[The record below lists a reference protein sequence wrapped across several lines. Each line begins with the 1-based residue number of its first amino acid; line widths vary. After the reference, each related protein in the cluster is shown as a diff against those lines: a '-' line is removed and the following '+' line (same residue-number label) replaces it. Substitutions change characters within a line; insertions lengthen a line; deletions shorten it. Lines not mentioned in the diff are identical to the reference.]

1 MPILSNFPGG
11 AGSGSGGLTLA
22 AVSGITTQV
31 SSEKVYVKWT
41 DPDDLVVAGSTIAAW
56 GGTLLVR
63 KAGSAPTS
71 RRDGTIVLDS
81 KTRDAYKNT
90 YFCDSGLSNG
100 TKYYYKFFPY
110 TTANAYT
117 DSTDD
122 EFNAIP
128 TVQVAGITSWNV
140 TGMSASSEAGNGKM
154 TVKWT
159 DPSASI
165 SADGV
170 TLASWASTTI
180 VVKSGSYPTSKDD
193 SGAVYTLK
201 VTTRNRYSS
210 TPLTITGLT
219 NGTKYYI
226 AFFPETTDGGINTST
241 SQRTTGTANRITIA
255 NVPAQSGTLTYN
267 KSSQSPSWSNYNTT
281 YMTIG
286 GTTSG
291 TNAGNYTAS
300 FTPKTDYRWSDGA
313 TTAKNVVWSIGK
325 ATGTLTVSKTTIKL
339 SLSRLTDTF
348 TIGGNH
354 DGTLSVTSSA
364 TGVAT
369 VSRSGNTVTVS
380 HVNQTNGEA
389 TITVSCTAGTNYSA
403 PASKTVKVTAE
414 FILATLNDNSWAAIH
429 SVSGTGA
436 SYWAVG
442 DRKAVAVS
450 GTVGTQAV
458 NGTYY
463 AYIIGFNHN
472 SSKEGNG
479 ITFGTFKTALS
490 GGTDICLVDG
500 KYDGYSTNGTKYFNM
515 NHSSN
520 TNSGGWKGC
529 DLRYDVLGSTNT
541 NDGDATATTA
551 TNPVANTLMAALPSD
566 LRAVM
571 QPMTIYT
578 DNTGGGSDNASY
590 VTIYRCVRD
599 KDIAWHCGANKYK
612 HPECRNSN
620 SIGIEARP
628 SKINRKR
635 VMASDTDWY
644 FEPKVVDNLVW
655 LTKKLMAQYNIPA
668 DHVIRHYDVTGKLCP
683 RPWCCADM
691 NVYYKTSGDAQW
703 EEFKKRISDGKEE
716 DEDMTLDT
724 FKELMKE
731 YRAELQDN
739 DCGTWS
745 KEAREWAISNGLIN
759 GTGTEVNGEP
769 NYAWADQLTREQAA
783 ALFYRFAKLMG
794 KA

>member
-11 AGSGSGGLTLA
+11 AGSASGGLTLA

-31 SSEKVYVKWT
+31 SSGKVYVKWT

-81 KTRDAYKNT
+81 KTRNAYKNT

-170 TLASWASTTI
+170 TLATWASTTI

-193 SGAVYTLK
+193 SGAAYTLK
-201 VTTRNRYSS
+201 VTTRNQYSS

-241 SQRTTGTANRITIA
+241 TQRTTGTANRITIA
-255 NVPAQSGTLTYN
+255 NVPSQSGTLTYN

-281 YMTIG
+281 YMTLG

-291 TNAGNYTAS
+291 TNAGSYTAS
-300 FTPKTDYRWSDGA
+300 FTPKTDYRWSDGT
-313 TTAKNVVWSIGK
+313 TTAKSVSWSIGK
-325 ATGTLTVSKTTIKL
+325 ATGTLTVTPSSITLNSSAK
-339 SLSRLTDTF
+339 SATF
-348 TIGGNH
+348 TIGGNY
-354 DGTLSVTSSA
+354 DGTLSVASSA
-364 TGVAT
+364 TGVAS
-369 VSRSGNTVTVS
+369 VSRSGTTVTVS
-380 HVNQTNGEA
+380 SVGNTTGTA
-389 TITVSCTAGTNYSA
+389 VITVSCTAGTNYSA
-403 PASKTVKVTAE
+403 PANKTVQVTAT
-414 FILATLNDNSWAAIH
+414 FVTKVLNENTWETISG
-429 SVSGTGA
+429 VSADGTGA
-436 SYWAVG
+436 SYWSVG
-442 DRKAVAVS
+442 DCKAVSVS
-450 GTVGTQAV
+450 GTVGTQSIS
-458 NGTYY
+458 GTYY
-463 AYIIGFNHN
+463 VYILGFNHN
-472 SSKEGNG
+472 GATG
-479 ITFGTFKTALS
+479 IDFGTFKTALS
-490 GGTDICLVDG
+490 GGTDICLIDG
-500 KYDGYSTNGTKYFNM
+500 KYNNYSTNGTKYFNM

-520 TNSGGWKGC
+520 ANSGGWKGC

-578 DNTGGGSDNASY
+578 DNTGGGTNTASN
-590 VTIYRCVRD
+590 VTASVDYLPLLAEYEIFGTRSY
-599 KDIAWHCGANKYK
+599 ANSSEQN
-612 HPECRNSN
+612 HQ
-620 SIGIEARP
+620 
-628 SKINRKR
+628 
-635 VMASDTDWY
+635 
-644 FEPKVVDNLVW
+644 
-655 LTKKLMAQYNIPA
+655 AQYAYYSAGNSK
-668 DHVIRHYDVTGKLCP
+668 VKYRHSETSFTAWWWERSPICNGSDYFCLVNTNG
-683 RPWCCADM
+683 AAS
-691 NVYYKTSGDAQW
+691 TSG
-703 EEFKKRISDGKEE
+703 
-716 DEDMTLDT
+716 
-724 FKELMKE
+724 
-731 YRAELQDN
+731 
-739 DCGTWS
+739 
-745 KEAREWAISNGLIN
+745 ARRSGGVAPAFR
-759 GTGTEVNGEP
+759 V
-769 NYAWADQLTREQAA
+769 
-783 ALFYRFAKLMG
+783 
-794 KA
+794 

>member
-31 SSEKVYVKWT
+31 SSGKVYVKWT

-339 SLSRLTDTF
+339 SLSKLTDTF
-348 TIGGNH
+348 TIGGNY

-380 HVNQTNGEA
+380 HVHQTNGEA

-590 VTIYRCVRD
+590 VTKTTDYLPLLAEYEIFGTRTYANSAEKNYQAQYAYYSAGNSKVKYRHSATGST
-599 KDIAWHCGANKYK
+599 AWWWERSPNYNNSNNFCNVNTNGNANNNNA
-612 HPECRNSN
+612 RNSN
-620 SIGIEARP
+620 GVAPDFVNQKWSGSIVVAQ
-628 SKINRKR
+628 R
-635 VMASDTDWY
+635 VNYDPYERRNTSRD
-644 FEPKVVDNLVW
+644 ESPKLPFDI
-655 LTKKLMAQYNIPA
+655 LTRTPPEYPCVHGERCIL
-668 DHVIRHYDVTGKLCP
+668 P
-683 RPWCCADM
+683 RFMCHELSRLD
-691 NVYYKTSGDAQW
+691 DA
-703 EEFKKRISDGKEE
+703 
-716 DEDMTLDT
+716 
-724 FKELMKE
+724 
-731 YRAELQDN
+731 LQDI
-739 DCGTWS
+739 C
-745 KEAREWAISNGLIN
+745 
-759 GTGTEVNGEP
+759 TEGE
-769 NYAWADQLTREQAA
+769 
-783 ALFYRFAKLMG
+783 
-794 KA
+794 

>member
-31 SSEKVYVKWT
+31 SSGKVYVKWT

-193 SGAVYTLK
+193 SSAVYTLK
-201 VTTRNRYSS
+201 VTTRNQYSS

-226 AFFPETTDGGINTST
+226 AFFPETTDGGINAST

-255 NVPAQSGTLTYN
+255 SVPAQSGTLTYN

-291 TNAGNYTAS
+291 TNAGSYTAS
-300 FTPKTDYRWSDGA
+300 FTPKTDYRWSDGT
-313 TTAKNVVWSIGK
+313 TTAKNVSWSIGK
-325 ATGTLTVSKTTIKL
+325 ATGTLTVSKTSITL
-339 SLSRLTDTF
+339 NLTTLTDTF
-348 TIGGNH
+348 TIGGNY
-354 DGTLSVTSSA
+354 DGTLSVSSSA
-364 TGVAT
+364 AGVAT
-369 VSRSGNTVTVS
+369 VTRSGTTVTVS

-389 TITVSCTAGTNYSA
+389 TITVSCTAGTNYTA
-403 PASKTVKVTAE
+403 PASKTVTVKAE

-450 GTVGTQAV
+450 GTVGTQSV
-458 NGTYY
+458 SGTYY
-463 AYIIGFNHN
+463 VYIIGFNHN
-472 SSKEGNG
+472 GATG
-479 ITFGTFKTALS
+479 IDFGTFKTALS
-490 GGTDICLVDG
+490 GGTDICLIDG
-500 KYDGYSTNGTKYFNM
+500 GYGNSYANGTKYFNM

-541 NDGDATATTA
+541 NNGDATATTA

-578 DNTGGGSDNASY
+578 DNTGGGTNRASN
-590 VTIYRCVRD
+590 VTTSVDYLPLLAEYEIFGIHSNYANSAEKNYQAQYAYYSAGNSKVKYRHSATSV
-599 KDIAWHCGANKYK
+599 IAWWWVRSPYYDDDAGFCTVNAN
-612 HPECRNSN
+612 
-620 SIGIEARP
+620 G
-628 SKINRKR
+628 
-635 VMASDTDWY
+635 
-644 FEPKVVDNLVW
+644 
-655 LTKKLMAQYNIPA
+655 
-668 DHVIRHYDVTGKLCP
+668 
-683 RPWCCADM
+683 
-691 NVYYKTSGDAQW
+691 SGYGD
-703 EEFKKRISDGKEE
+703 
-716 DEDMTLDT
+716 
-724 FKELMKE
+724 
-731 YRAELQDN
+731 
-739 DCGTWS
+739 
-745 KEAREWAISNGLIN
+745 
-759 GTGTEVNGEP
+759 
-769 NYAWADQLTREQAA
+769 YAWLSSGVAPAFRV
-783 ALFYRFAKLMG
+783 
-794 KA
+794 

>member
-31 SSEKVYVKWT
+31 SSGKVYVKWT

-122 EFNAIP
+122 EFNATP

-140 TGMSASSEAGNGKM
+140 TSMSASAEAGNGKM

-159 DPSASI
+159 DPAASI
-165 SADGV
+165 TADGV
-170 TLASWASTTI
+170 TLATWASTTI

-193 SGAVYTLK
+193 SSAAYTLK
-201 VTTRNRYSS
+201 VTTRNQYSS

-241 SQRTTGTANRITIA
+241 TQRTTGTANRITIA
-255 NVPAQSGTLTYN
+255 NVPSQSGTLTYN

-281 YMTIG
+281 YMTLG

-291 TNAGNYTAS
+291 TNAGSYTAS
-300 FTPKTDYRWSDGA
+300 FTPKTDYRWSDGT
-313 TTAKNVVWSIGK
+313 TTAKSVTWSIGK
-325 ATGTLTVSKTTIKL
+325 ATGTLTVSKTSITLNL
-339 SLSRLTDTF
+339 STLTDTF
-348 TIGGNH
+348 TIGGNY
-354 DGTLSVTSSA
+354 DGTLSVTSNKTS
-364 TGVAT
+364 VAT
-369 VSRSGNTVTVS
+369 VSRSGTTATVS

-389 TITVSCTAGTNYSA
+389 TITVSCTAGTNYTA
-403 PASKTVKVTAE
+403 PTSKTVTVKAE

-450 GTVGTQAV
+450 GTVGTQSV
-458 NGTYY
+458 SGTYY
-463 AYIIGFNHN
+463 VYIIGFNHN
-472 SSKEGNG
+472 GATG
-479 ITFGTFKTALS
+479 IDFGTFKTALS
-490 GGTDICLVDG
+490 GGTDICLIDA
-500 KYDGYSTNGTKYFNM
+500 GYGNNYTNGTKYFNM

-571 QPMTIYT
+571 KPMTIYT
-578 DNTGGGSDNASY
+578 DNTGGGSNTASN
-590 VTIYRCVRD
+590 VTASVDYLPLLAEYEIFGTRSY
-599 KDIAWHCGANKYK
+599 ANSSEQN
-612 HPECRNSN
+612 HQ
-620 SIGIEARP
+620 
-628 SKINRKR
+628 
-635 VMASDTDWY
+635 
-644 FEPKVVDNLVW
+644 
-655 LTKKLMAQYNIPA
+655 AQYAYYSAGNSKVKYRHSATSSAAWWWERSPCYVGSTGFCIVNTGGNADFNGAWYSYGVAPA
-668 DHVIRHYDVTGKLCP
+668 FRV
-683 RPWCCADM
+683 
-691 NVYYKTSGDAQW
+691 
-703 EEFKKRISDGKEE
+703 
-716 DEDMTLDT
+716 
-724 FKELMKE
+724 
-731 YRAELQDN
+731 
-739 DCGTWS
+739 
-745 KEAREWAISNGLIN
+745 
-759 GTGTEVNGEP
+759 
-769 NYAWADQLTREQAA
+769 
-783 ALFYRFAKLMG
+783 
-794 KA
+794 